1 MQVDLTDMRHK
12 PEDYHSGTRDEM
24 LKYIPDGTR
33 ATLDV
38 GCGFGGFSAM
48 VKERFNAETWA
59 VEMDKQAAQEA
70 AKRLDKVINSDVT
83 QSIDELPDNYF
94 DCIIF
99 NDVLEHLVDP
109 YSVLVGMKRKL
120 TGKGVIVAS
129 IPNVRYYRNLVNFAL
144 KGNWDYQDA
153 GTLDKTHLRFFTYK
167 SILKMFEQ
175 LGFEVLVIE
184 GIHATRNKK
193 LRVLNILLFKALED
207 LKYLRFATVA
217 RPRSRPKI

>member
-1 MQVDLTDMRHK
+1 
-12 PEDYHSGTRDEM
+12 M

>member
-1 MQVDLTDMRHK
+1 VQVDLTDMRHK

>member
-207 LKYLRFATVA
+207 LKYLQFAAVA
-217 RPRSRPKI
+217 RPHQIKK